1 MTSVL
6 AGIVISGTKQLFVFR
21 VYQQR
26 LMYPGL
32 VSTAGNINTADLC
45 LPKQA
50 LTLFV
55 KMLQCFPCIVITA
68 GHKVFFHNVQTATC
82 GMDNEK

>member
-6 AGIVISGTKQLFVFR
+6 AGIVISGTKQLFVFHVLAKTDVPR
-21 VYQQR
+21 IDIY
-26 LMYPGL
+26 
-32 VSTAGNINTADLC
+32 TAGNINTADLC

-50 LTLFV
+50 LTSFV
-55 KMLQCFPCIVITA
+55 KMLQCFPYSA